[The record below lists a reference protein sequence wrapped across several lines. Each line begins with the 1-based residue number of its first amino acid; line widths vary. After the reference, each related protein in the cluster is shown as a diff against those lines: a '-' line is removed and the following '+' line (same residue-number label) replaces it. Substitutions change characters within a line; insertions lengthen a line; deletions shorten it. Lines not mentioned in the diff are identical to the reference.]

1 MSAFFKIGT
10 SVVAGLMLAA
20 LAGSARASY
29 PESQSSAESA
39 QMKADAARTRAAELA
54 AQGVKVS
61 IADGV
66 PGFPCRVTL
75 RDAPAGS
82 RMLLLNFEHQPA
94 ETAYRS
100 RHAIYV
106 EDGAREFRP
115 AAGEVPDSLR
125 IRLLSIR
132 AFDKDG
138 MMVDA
143 DVTPGQEAAAVFER
157 MLAAPEVAYL
167 QVHNAK
173 RGCYAARVER
183 A

>member
-1 MSAFFKIGT
+1 MSFQVKGLPTAAFERFYGK
-10 SVVAGLMLAA
+10 S
-20 LAGSARASY
+20 
-29 PESQSSAESA
+29 
-39 QMKADAARTRAAELA
+39 DAELA

-94 ETAYRS
+94 ETPYRS

-143 DVTPGQEAAAVFER
+143 DVTQGQEAAAVFER

>member
-1 MSAFFKIGT
+1 MGFQ
-10 SVVAGLMLAA
+10 VLGLPAA
-20 LAGSARASY
+20 SFERFYGKS
-29 PESQSSAESA
+29 
-39 QMKADAARTRAAELA
+39 DAELA
-54 AQGVKVS
+54 AQGIQVAV
-61 IADGV
+61 ADEH
-66 PGFPCRVTL
+66 PSFPCRVTL
-75 RDAPAGS
+75 RDAPVGT

-94 ETAYRS
+94 ATPYRS
-100 RHAIYV
+100 SHAIYV

-125 IRLLSIR
+125 IRLLSVR
-132 AFDKDG
+132 AFDKKG

-143 DVTPGQEAAAVFER
+143 DVTPGKDAPAVFER

-183 A
+183 VRGEPPGA

>member
-1 MSAFFKIGT
+1 MGFQVLGLPSSPFERFYGQSDSA
-10 SVVAGLMLAA
+10 
-20 LAGSARASY
+20 
-29 PESQSSAESA
+29 
-39 QMKADAARTRAAELA
+39 LA

-61 IADGV
+61 IADSA

-75 RDAPAGS
+75 QDARPGT

-94 ETAYRS
+94 ETPYRS

-106 EDGAREFRP
+106 ADGAREFRP
-115 AAGEVPDSLR
+115 AVGEVPDSLR

-132 AFDKDG
+132 AFDAKG

-143 DVTPGQEAAAVFER
+143 DVTQGEEAAGAFER